1 MRSFSKPAACICAL
15 VMAASTMTAVSVSA
29 EQSKGSA
36 AAVTQEN
43 SKSENTDVKF
53 GKVTAVNGSE
63 ITVALGDFTKTEKSS
78 EASDVKEKK
87 NQSDETSSTDEQQ
100 TESSN
105 THIKGHKGK
114 GGHRGSFT
122 EDGTTVTVTVT
133 DNITVSKKGAEA
145 SVSDIS
151 EGDIIKLGYNENA
164 ELESVKLMK
173 GHKHSGSGAEGSS
186 KNRPAKKAGKSSEQ
200 STEA

>member
-1 MRSFSKPAACICAL
+1 
-15 VMAASTMTAVSVSA
+15 MTAVSVSA
-29 EQSKGSA
+29 EQSKESA

-87 NQSDETSSTDEQQ
+87 KQSDETSSTDEQQ

-114 GGHRGSFT
+114 GVHRGSFT

-133 DNITVSKKGAEA
+133 DNITVSRKGAEA

-186 KNRPAKKAGKSSEQ
+186 KTRPAKKAGKSSEQ
-200 STEA
+200 STTMIPH

>member
-1 MRSFSKPAACICAL
+1 
-15 VMAASTMTAVSVSA
+15 MAASTMTAVSVSA

-78 EASDVKEKK
+78 ETSDVKEKK
-87 NQSDETSSTDEQQ
+87 KQSDETSSTDEQQ
-100 TESSN
+100 TESSK
-105 THIKGHKGK
+105 TKVKGHKGK

-133 DNITVSKKGAEA
+133 DNITVSRKGAEA

-186 KNRPAKKAGKSSEQ
+186 RSRPAKKAGKSSEQ

>member
-1 MRSFSKPAACICAL
+1 MRSFSKSAACICAL

-29 EQSKGSA
+29 EQNKGSA

-78 EASDVKEKK
+78 ETSDVKEKK
-87 NQSDETSSTDEQQ
+87 KQSDETSSTDEQQ
-100 TESSN
+100 TEKIK
-105 THIKGHKGK
+105 TKVKGHKGK
-114 GGHRGSFT
+114 GGHRDSFT

-133 DNITVSKKGAEA
+133 DNITVSRKGAEA

-164 ELESVKLMK
+164 ELEIVKLMK
-173 GHKHSGSGAEGSS
+173 GHKHSGSGTEGSS
-186 KNRPAKKAGKSSEQ
+186 KTRPAKKAGKSSEQ

>member
-1 MRSFSKPAACICAL
+1 
-15 VMAASTMTAVSVSA
+15 MTAVSVSA

-36 AAVTQEN
+36 AVVTHEN

-63 ITVALGDFTKTEKSS
+63 ITVALGDFTKTEKYS
-78 EASDVKEKK
+78 ETSDVKEKK
-87 NQSDETSSTDEQQ
+87 KQSKKQSDETSSTDEQQ
-100 TESSN
+100 TESSK
-105 THIKGHKGK
+105 TKVKGHKGK

-133 DNITVSKKGAEA
+133 DNITVSRKGAEA

-173 GHKHSGSGAEGSS
+173 GYKHSGSGAEGSS
-186 KNRPAKKAGKSSEQ
+186 RSRSAKKAGKSSEQ

>member
-1 MRSFSKPAACICAL
+1 
-15 VMAASTMTAVSVSA
+15 MTAVSVSA

-43 SKSENTDVKF
+43 SKLENTDVKF
-53 GKVTAVNGSE
+53 GKVTAVNGNK
-63 ITVALGDFTKTEKSS
+63 ITVAFGDFTKTEKSS
-78 EASDVKEKK
+78 ETSDVKEKK
-87 NQSDETSSTDEQQ
+87 KQSDETSSTDEQQ
-100 TESSN
+100 TESSK
-105 THIKGHKGK
+105 TKVKGHKGK
-114 GGHRGSFT
+114 GGHRVSFT

-133 DNITVSKKGAEA
+133 DNITVSRKGAEA

-173 GHKHSGSGAEGSS
+173 GRKHSGSGAEGSS
-186 KNRPAKKAGKSSEQ
+186 RSRSAKKTGKSSEQ